1 MKKIFIVLLVL
12 AQNICFSQQRLT
24 LSEAINIA
32 IKNSPGIQIVKNNLS
47 ISTINNDYGIAGG
60 LPIVQ
65 ITGSDNQ
72 QSVGLNQS
80 LSTGVD
86 IKRNGVGNNAAAIGL
101 GASVPVY
108 AGGRIQTEKKRLE
121 QVQSLTEQEL
131 TSTGL
136 SIVSNVMLNYYD
148 VVRQQNYAKTI
159 QQSINVSQQKLNII
173 QSQKEVGMANNA
185 DLFQAQLDLNAQ
197 KQLLEAQQL
206 VIQQDK
212 TELLSQ
218 LTLKTDSAITIEDTI
233 IVDKTIQLDSILN
246 NLYINPNII
255 AADKQIRINE
265 LVEREVYGLRYP
277 ALSVNTGFNFSRSQS
292 GAGNVLLNQ
301 SYGPYVGLSFSVPI
315 FNGGIY
321 KKEYQVSTINTNNAR
336 LFKDTLVLGYTSS
349 VVKIW
354 QSYSSNLRQLDTQKK
369 NYDLSVQLV
378 DLVLQ
383 RFQLRQAT
391 IIDVTL
397 AQQTYQNAAYALVN
411 ISFAAK
417 AAEIQLRKLANR
429 LRF

>member
-354 QSYSSNLRQLDTQKK
+354 QSYSSNLRQLDTQQK

>member
-336 LFKDTLVLGYTSS
+336 LFKDTLVLRYTSS

-354 QSYSSNLRQLDTQKK
+354 QSYSSNLRQLDTQQK

>member
-1 MKKIFIVLLVL
+1 MKKIFIVLLVI
-12 AQNICFSQQRLT
+12 AQNVCLSQQRLT
-24 LSEAINIA
+24 LSEAVNIA
-32 IKNSPGIQIVKNNLS
+32 IKNSPGIRIVKNNLS

-60 LPIVQ
+60 LPVVQ

-80 LSTGVD
+80 LNTGTE
-86 IKRNGVGNNAAAIGL
+86 IKRNGVGSNAAAIGL

-121 QVQSLTEQEL
+121 QVESLNEQEL
-131 TSTGL
+131 TSSGL
-136 SIVSNVMLNYYD
+136 TVVSNVMLNYYD
-148 VVRQQNYAKTI
+148 IVRQQNYAKTI
-159 QQSINVSQQKLNII
+159 QQSIAVSQKKLDII

-206 VIQQDK
+206 VIEQDK
-212 TELLSQ
+212 SELLTQ
-218 LTLKTDSAITIEDTI
+218 LTLKIDSTIYIVDTI
-233 IVDKTIQLDSILN
+233 IVDKNIQLDSILN
-246 NLYINPNII
+246 NLYINPDVI

-265 LVEREVYGLRYP
+265 LLEREIYGLRYP
-277 ALSVNTGFNFSRSQS
+277 AVSVNTGFNFSKTRSD
-292 GAGNVLLNQ
+292 AGSVLLNQ

-321 KKEYQVSTINTNNAR
+321 KKEYQISTINTNSAR
-336 LFKDTLVLGYTSS
+336 LLKDTLVLSYTSS
-349 VVKIW
+349 VVKTW
-354 QSYSSNLRQLDTQKK
+354 QSYTSNLRQLDTQQK

-378 DLVLQ
+378 NLVLQ
-383 RFQLRQAT
+383 RFQLKQAT
-391 IIDVTL
+391 SIDVTL
-397 AQQTYQNAAYALVN
+397 AQQTFQNAAYALVN
-411 ISFAAK
+411 ISYAAK
-417 AAEIQLRKLANR
+417 AAEIELRKLANR